1 MREDIDR
8 EAFRGLMRH
17 VPGQVSI
24 VAAGAS
30 GSRNGLTASAVCSL
44 TDLPP
49 TVLVCINRA
58 AAAHDLIIESGFFS
72 VNALAASQER
82 IARVFA
88 GQGGIRG
95 EARFCAG
102 DWLVGVT
109 GAPILAS
116 AVCRLECRLSV
127 CQVASSH
134 TVIFG
139 HVIAGSASPEAAP
152 LLYHR
157 GAYVTLDQQAAD
169 DARRAYAPKK

>member
-1 MREDIDR
+1 MREGIDR
-8 EAFRGLMRH
+8 EAFCALMRH

-24 VAAGAS
+24 VAAGAP

-44 TDLPP
+44 TDVPP
-49 TVLVCINRA
+49 TVLVCVNKA
-58 AAAHDLIIESGFFS
+58 AAAHDLIIDSGFFS

-82 IARVFA
+82 IGRVFA

-95 EARFCAG
+95 DARFDAG

-109 GAPILAS
+109 GAPILMS
-116 AVCRLECRLSV
+116 AVCRLECRLSA

-139 HVIAGSASPEAAP
+139 HVIAGSASPEAEP

-157 GAYVTLDQQAAD
+157 GSYVTLDQQGAD
-169 DARRAYAPKK
+169 DERRAQAPKK